1 MGYNFAVTNVSA
13 TTKYTNVSAAGG
25 VYDSETL
32 AIQVELTNFGVA
44 PFYYPLELRSS
55 SSSFSSSL
63 LPLSMLP
70 TARLGF
76 RGSLRVAKSS
86 FD

>member
-1 MGYNFAVTNVSA
+1 MGYNFAVTNL
-13 TTKYTNVSAAGG
+13 SAAGEG
-25 VYDSETL
+25 SDSETL

-55 SSSFSSSL
+55 SSFTSSL
-63 LPLSMLP
+63 FPLSMLP
-70 TARLGF
+70 TARPGF
-76 RGSLRVAKSS
+76 RGSHRVAKSS